1 MAVTKTI
8 LRNTNLET
16 IVQVSGTAAS
26 ATITLNSDI
35 LASSQSLT
43 SGGTPTVDITGYMV
57 SGLLTS
63 AITVTR
69 NSVNQM
75 TFAPENSGTFDFQ
88 GQGFAQTQN
97 NTSDIVVTIAGAE
110 ATLILKLRK
119 QTGYSPKVETA
130 QFGGGDNPAAV
141 GS

>member
-1 MAVTKTI
+1 
-8 LRNTNLET
+8 L
-16 IVQVSGTAAS
+16 
-26 ATITLNSDI
+26 
-35 LASSQSLT
+35 
-43 SGGTPTVDITGYMV
+43 V

-88 GQGFAQTQN
+88 GQGFAQSQN
-97 NTSDIVVTIAGAE
+97 NTYDINVTVGTAE
-110 ATLILKLRK
+110 AYLILKLRK
-119 QTGYSPKVETA
+119 VDGYSPKIESA
-130 QFGGGDNPAAV
+130 QFGGGDNPAVV